1 MFDFKLKLP
10 EATGNSLANATTKI
24 QEGALKV
31 VNSLGGSDPFKKV
44 AASLTSSI
52 NDGAAQA
59 QQLIMTL
66 RREQAN
72 PAAAALELAKRTA
85 TVEGSLS
92 LNAMTFAKA
101 DEKTTRSI
109 EPDVSAVSQNQAI
122 ANAQPTEHRVM
133 LEELGSQNA
142 VIFRIMP
149 EIAESRTVKYDPVAP
164 PQSPGAFQKYTGTDS
179 VQWSINATLTCRT
192 TEEATEN
199 LRIIN
204 QLRAWTMPYF
214 GENTKRDYPSKI
226 GAPPPVLRFSG
237 FRKQMIGPVPVV
249 LTSLNWQFVQDVDYI
264 PARELDGGQLIPFPT
279 VMKVALQLVE
289 SFSTDQ
295 FNGFDLSAFRLGNS
309 EQAWMSRPG
318 QGMNDSDGTGMQ
330 GGAEAPEEA
339 QEIAPN
345 EASRIGNAAPAGGAG
360 GAGAGRGGIGG
371 PTAEE
376 LSAYR
381 TKVARDS
388 LRGARDY
395 GTAVTERATKFT
407 SGGGGDFGGGGAGG
421 GW

>member
-1 MFDFKLKLP
+1 MPFGLNLP
-10 EATGNSLANATTKI
+10 TAAGNTLSAFTTKL
-24 QEGALKV
+24 QEGANKAV
-31 VNSLGGSDPFKKV
+31 ESFGGVGPFKKV
-44 AASLTSSI
+44 AASEAAKI
-52 NDGAAQA
+52 KDGAAEA
-59 QQLIMTL
+59 QQLL
-66 RREQAN
+66 AN
-72 PAAAALELAKRTA
+72 IKKDNANLEALNASIVAQTA
-85 TVEGSLS
+85 TLKGSMSINALTLS
-92 LNAMTFAKA
+92 QAE
-101 DEKTTRSI
+101 DTTARSI
-109 EPDVSAVSQNQAI
+109 EPDVSAVSQNQAN

-133 LEELGSQNA
+133 LEELGSQNS

-214 GENTKRDYPSKI
+214 GENTRIDYPSKI

-264 PARELDGGQLIPFPT
+264 PARELGGGQLIPFPT
-279 VMKVALQLVE
+279 VMKVAIQLVE

-295 FNGFDLSAFRLGNS
+295 FNGFDLAEFRLGNS
-309 EQAWMSRPG
+309 ETAWMSRPG
-318 QGMNDSDGTGMQ
+318 QGMNDRDGTGMQ
-330 GGAEAPEEA
+330 GGAEPPEEA
-339 QEIAPN
+339 GEIAPN
-345 EASRIGNAAPAGGAG
+345 EARRLGNYAAPAGTGAG
-360 GAGAGRGGIGG
+360 GGRGGIGG

-381 TKVARDS
+381 TQVARDS

-421 GW
+421 DW